1 MSVKPTSVP
10 TKRLAGSILSTDM
23 VFRVDNILG
32 WDGLALTAS
41 DFGTQGYGVF
51 RDSARTRIELFEFD
65 PSTIADAEI
74 TIVLRGLKFTGD
86 RVTEEADNKF
96 DWTAGDTYVDLGTDT
111 PQLIQYF
118 QDYIDALAIA
128 GAPLASTTVSGL
140 VEEATQAQVN
150 AGTDTGETG
159 AQLFVPP
166 SKFLAGIAA
175 LTNPVIRKYVS
186 SGSPHTW
193 SKPAGL
199 KYVIVEVQGAGGSGG
214 SANNGGGGGA
224 GAYSKKTIAA
234 ASLGATETVT
244 VGAASVGSG
253 NTSFGAHVTC
263 GNGTNASGSTAGL
276 GGTASGGDVN
286 INGQNGGS
294 SNWISGAGGD
304 SILGMGGPTV
314 GTSTSSGSMN
324 NGIAGSGYGAGGSGG
339 TSATDGN
346 PASTGGAGTEG
357 IVIVTE
363 HYI

>member
-128 GAPLASTTVSGL
+128 GAPLSSTTVSGL
-140 VEEATQAQVN
+140 VEEATAAEIAAATA
-150 AGTDTGETG
+150 AGATT
-159 AQLFVPP
+159 ARLFVNP
-166 SKFLAGIAA
+166 SNYLPVGTILMNAAATAPTGWLLCYGQAVSRSTYANLFTALSTTYGVGDGSTTFNLPDLRGRAVAGMDNMGGSSANRVTNVAA
-175 LTNPVIRKYVS
+175 DSVGGVMGTETHTLTTSEMPSHSHYAS
-186 SGSPHTW
+186 
-193 SKPAGL
+193 
-199 KYVIVEVQGAGGSGG
+199 GSGG
-214 SANNGGGGGA
+214 STYAEGTGSFSTLNGLTTAPEGGGQ
-224 GAYSKKTIAA
+224 
-234 ASLGATETVT
+234 
-244 VGAASVGSG
+244 
-253 NTSFGAHVTC
+253 AH
-263 GNGTNASGSTAGL
+263 NNM
-276 GGTASGGDVN
+276 
-286 INGQNGGS
+286 Q
-294 SNWISGAGGD
+294 
-304 SILGMGGPTV
+304 PTMFMHFIIKV
-314 GTSTSSGSMN
+314 
-324 NGIAGSGYGAGGSGG
+324 
-339 TSATDGN
+339 
-346 PASTGGAGTEG
+346 
-357 IVIVTE
+357 
-363 HYI
+363 